1 MAIPIG
7 GGRCD
12 YYFQSLPGLNLGK
25 LTITYLNEE
34 KNIISGTFYMN
45 LVNNDCEGDSLLKI
59 TDGRFDFHY

>member
-1 MAIPIG
+1 MNWYG
-7 GGRCD
+7 GKCR
-12 YYFQSLPGLNLGK
+12 YYYREYPDFDMGQ

-45 LVNNDCEGDSLLKI
+45 LVNENCDNGDTLMKI